1 MRDEKNSFE
10 IREAAKPCRELSIHE
25 KEVILKFTK
34 QFIKEDLKGII
45 YYCYKWEGTTGYLFK
60 SILPDDLVFKIL
72 GLINEGRRIC
82 YLKSYVHYRNSVYYH
97 VKNELLTLLR
107 CGKRKPP
114 LTEDSEEVL
123 FTVSEAEV
131 FFDEGAYAV
140 GSEDIVETIENKEL
154 RDSLLSLF
162 DAESEGEEIA
172 VLERLLE
179 GDKRNEAAETLGFSG
194 DKITAITKRI
204 NRKIEKRFNYNL

>member
-10 IREAAKPCRELSIHE
+10 IREAAKPRRELSIHE

-114 LTEDSEEVL
+114 LTEESEENL

-131 FFDEGAYAV
+131 FFDEGTYAD

-154 RDSLLSLF
+154 RERLLSLF

-179 GDKRNEAAETLGFSG
+179 GDKRNEAAETLGFTG